1 MKPQI
6 SPTLA
11 GGRAIRAYR
20 SRVALSPFFRPAPL
34 PSAFPSADPEKA
46 TLGPVTRLAQL
57 REWTLVLSS
66 MGIAH
71 AVRDIGDAW
80 VILVSEDDR
89 ARAAEAIRLY
99 EAENRNWP
107 PRRQR
112 ELLPHAR
119 SLVAPLLMLL
129 VVIFFSVTGPVSRSS
144 EWFARGTASSD
155 RILHGELWRTVTALT
170 LHADTLHVLGNALTG
185 SIFLSAVNRRLGDG
199 RGPLVV
205 LLGGALGNLM
215 NAAWHRSGH
224 LSIGASTAVF
234 AAVGVL
240 AATQLALNRREV
252 GRSWLE
258 RVAPFVGGLA
268 LLGMLGASPHSDLLA
283 HLFGLVAGLLVG
295 IVTSL
300 LMAMGRPRAQADVTS
315 DGMPVGGAMANGIS
329 APAPP
334 SMPTSGSRI
343 VQFASG
349 LLTLGLVVGSWALA
363 FHARF

>member
-1 MKPQI
+1 MTPVPGAQN
-6 SPTLA
+6 
-11 GGRAIRAYR
+11 IRAYR
-20 SRVALSPFFRPAPL
+20 SRVALSPLTSSAPL
-34 PSAFPSADPEKA
+34 PSPLPPADPEKA
-46 TLGPVTRLAQL
+46 ILGPVNRLAQL

-71 AVRDIGDAW
+71 AVRDLGNAW
-80 VILVSEDDR
+80 VILVSDEDR
-89 ARAAEAIRLY
+89 PRAAEAIRLY
-99 EAENRNWP
+99 EVENRNWP

-119 SLVAPLLMLL
+119 SLVAPALMLL
-129 VVIFFSVTGPVSRSS
+129 LVLFFSITGPANRSS

-205 LLGGALGNLM
+205 LLAGALGNWM
-215 NAAWHRSGH
+215 NAVWHRSGH

-240 AATQLALNRREV
+240 AATQLAVDRHKE

-258 RVAPFVGGLA
+258 RVAPVVGGLA

-283 HLFGLVAGLLVG
+283 HLFGLGAGLVVG
-295 IVTSL
+295 IATSL
-300 LMAMGRPRAQADVTS
+300 LMAMTQKRSFAATATGDAAV
-315 DGMPVGGAMANGIS
+315 V
-329 APAPP
+329 APAA
-334 SMPTSGSRI
+334 GSRA
-343 VQFASG
+343 VQWGSA
-349 LLTLGLVVGSWALA
+349 LAAAALVFGSWALA
-363 FHARF
+363 LRLHL